1 MFSFC
6 CFLTFLLFLFSI
18 PGLAFAYSQSPL
30 YLRGVIMGLNLATI
44 GIGFYVAGALAAIVR
59 KATDGSWYP
68 QDLNAG
74 KLENYFFFLAGVIFL
89 NFLVFVYLA
98 RKYKYVESSMMAVT
112 VEEEQE
118 RSSINSDSSPILN
131 SAKAV

>member
-1 MFSFC
+1 MFSFRR
-6 CFLTFLLFLFSI
+6 FLTFVLFFFSI

-98 RKYKYVESSMMAVT
+98 RKYKYVESSRMAVT

>member
-1 MFSFC
+1 M
-6 CFLTFLLFLFSI
+6 TFVFFVFFSI

-74 KLENYFFFLAGVIFL
+74 KLEYYFFFLAVVMFL

-98 RKYKYVESSMMAVT
+98 RRYKYVESSRTAVT
-112 VEEEQE
+112 VEEDQE
-118 RSSINSDSSPILN
+118 RSSINSDNSPVLN